1 MSVIGK
7 VAAVFTASTG
17 GLVTGVNTARA
28 EFQKVSTSVDSLK
41 GKLNLIAGMQGAQLF
56 AGIASGAANAARNI
70 AAIGTATADTIAEQA
85 RFAAKIGVPLDAF
98 AALAEAADEV
108 GVSQA
113 AVTSAVQKM
122 GVALV
127 KAQEGSKP
135 AAEAFEA
142 IGLSA
147 KELAAMAPEKAFEK
161 IVDEIGKLPT
171 PAERTAAALKI
182 FGRTGKDLGPLFEAG
197 GRAIADAAAEVD
209 LFGKALDSASGQN
222 VIAMKNAFGDVADAF
237 EGFKTQVVAAFSP
250 AVTGLIE
257 DLLKRLA
264 DAGGMVPVAME
275 FSKIMAVTVG
285 TMVDGA
291 MVFAKILMDAAS
303 NFNSLW
309 TKIKGVG
316 QAAYG
321 VTEMVGAGLV
331 GGVGLVAGASKDAND
346 AGVPDALLD
355 RADLMQ
361 GEAGSLLNRAWANLF
376 GGGEQQGGAPSA
388 GGQFANRALEEIARM
403 EAAYKDREA
412 KRAAAETKANEGA
425 AAAATQANAK
435 QTETAAKSLGY
446 LRDIARQIGLVV
458 GAPPAVFNI
467 AGAGGR

>member
-1 MSVIGK
+1 
-7 VAAVFTASTG
+7 
-17 GLVTGVNTARA
+17 VNTARA

-70 AAIGTATADTIAEQA
+70 AAIGSATADAITEQS
-85 RFAAKIGVPLDAF
+85 RFAAKIGVPLAAF

-135 AAEAFEA
+135 AAEAFKA

-147 KELAAMAPEKAFEK
+147 AELSAMAPEKAFEK

-197 GRAIADAAAEVD
+197 GQAIAAAAAEVE
-209 LFGKALDSASGQN
+209 LFGMALDDASGKN
-222 VIAMKNAFGDVADAF
+222 VEKMKNSFGDMGAAF

-250 AVTGLIE
+250 AVTGVIQ
-257 DLLKRLA
+257 DLLQRLA

-285 TMVDGA
+285 TLVDGA
-291 MVFAKILMDAAS
+291 MSFAATITEALKQVASTFGYIDAFAKGGYALAQRAAGAVATGAGYAASISTDARESGVAASLIASGQELFDAAKATS
-303 NFNSLW
+303 ARADARFN
-309 TKIKGVG
+309 G
-316 QAAYG
+316 Q
-321 VTEMVGAGLV
+321 
-331 GGVGLVAGASKDAND
+331 
-346 AGVPDALLD
+346 VPDA
-355 RADLMQ
+355 
-361 GEAGSLLNRAWANLF
+361 S
-376 GGGEQQGGAPSA
+376 GAPTT
-388 GGQFANRALEEIARM
+388 GGKFAATMLAEIARM
-403 EAAYKDREA
+403 EQSYNARKAE
-412 KRAAAETKANEGA
+412 RAAADTKANEGA
-425 AAAATQANAK
+425 AAAATKANEK
-435 QTETAAKSLGY
+435 QTETAKQSLNY